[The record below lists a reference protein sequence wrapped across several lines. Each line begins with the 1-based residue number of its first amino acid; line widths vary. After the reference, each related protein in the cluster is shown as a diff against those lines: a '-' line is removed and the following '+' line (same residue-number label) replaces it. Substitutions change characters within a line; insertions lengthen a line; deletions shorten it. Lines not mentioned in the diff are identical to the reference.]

1 MKRLLWLALL
11 STGCLTR
18 TDLGSERTDAGCDTC
33 DGGADAAPG
42 DAIETFVRDLA
53 DGRWRGLSEAPGL
66 TSVRIELAFHL
77 DGSYVATCLD
87 DPEPDCMPFP
97 LGAAESGR
105 PGRYW
110 ITDLTANGEFWG
122 RTLDSFRG
130 QELEGELDHMRIQD
144 DELRF
149 VLKQR
154 LDVVELTAAVLVLER
169 VR

>member
-1 MKRLLWLALL
+1 MKRLLVLALL
-11 STGCLTR
+11 SAGCLTR
-18 TDLGSERTDAGCDTC
+18 TELGSERFDAGCDSC
-33 DGGADAAPG
+33 DAGPDAAEGPLQ
-42 DAIETFVRDLA
+42 TFVRDLS
-53 DGRWRGLSEAPGL
+53 DGRWRGTAEAPGF
-66 TSVRIELAFHL
+66 TSLNVEVTFHL
-77 DGSYVATCLD
+77 DGSYVARCLD
-87 DPEPDCMPFP
+87 DPDPECMPFP
-97 LGAAESGR
+97 LGAAQSGQ
-105 PGRYW
+105 PGQYW

-130 QELEGELDHMRIQD
+130 QALEGELDHMRIRG

>member
-1 MKRLLWLALL
+1 MRPLLLFILL
-11 STGCLTR
+11 TAGCLTR
-18 TDLGSERTDAGCDTC
+18 TDLGSERSDAGCDTC
-33 DGGADAAPG
+33 DAGSDAG
-42 DAIETFVRDLA
+42 DALETFVHDLS
-53 DGRWRGLSEAPGL
+53 DGRWRGQAEVPGF
-66 TSVRIELAFHL
+66 TSVRIELVFHL
-77 DGSYVATCLD
+77 DGTYVATCLD
-87 DPEPDCMPFP
+87 DPDPDCMPFP
-97 LGAAESGR
+97 LGAAASGR

-130 QELEGELDHMRIQD
+130 QELEGELDHMRIRG